1 MGEHYLGTTEFARI
15 LDVSRVT
22 VIKWIKSG
30 RITVYNVN
38 GRWGIPYSE
47 VERVLKC
54 VQRIKRVVIYAR
66 VSSSTQRSD
75 LDKQV
80 EALKLWV
87 SKNIPQAEYIV
98 VSDSGYRQC
107 LQG

>member
-38 GRWGIPYSE
+38 GRWRIPYSE

-54 VQRIKRVVIYAR
+54 VQRIKRVAIYAR

-75 LDKQV
+75 LSINRLKPSSSGSVRIFLKQ
-80 EALKLWV
+80 
-87 SKNIPQAEYIV
+87 ST
-98 VSDSGYRQC
+98 
-107 LQG
+107 